1 VTRPGACGQRTESRG
16 GAGIA
21 WISSMVV
28 IVGGCGERKFCDRL
42 KDPATARAAGGRRNL
57 KKSRTDKF
65 LLGRTTFNISGG
77 I

>member
-1 VTRPGACGQRTESRG
+1 
-16 GAGIA
+16 
-21 WISSMVV
+21 MVV